1 MIDLPHFFILIMNTL
16 SKQELL
22 DTIKKHNEEY
32 RTGNPTISD
41 SEYDSLVEQLKTI
54 DPNNKWFNAHEP
66 SPVSNSRKRKLPL
79 PMKSLNKVKNI
90 NDVKKWLASLGLHDD
105 SQLVLMPKLDGL
117 SLLHNEKT
125 GEGWSRG
132 GAENE
137 GQDCTEHCIAAS
149 IMSNTKYAYTYG
161 EFIISR
167 DSWGKFFEGKVSP
180 YTQEK
185 YKSPRNTAAGF
196 LNRDVPCNEIQH
208 ASFFR
213 YGLDVKSL
221 EEFDTFEQVI
231 KQLCCDY
238 SQESLY
244 KETTAQK
251 ITESSLL
258 DLYKEWSKLYPID
271 GIVIY
276 INNLQLWET
285 IGRNQTTGNPL
296 YAIAYK
302 HPDFTDAF
310 ETTVKNV
317 AWRASKAG
325 ALKPVVEIEAV
336 NTGDCIMENP
346 TGYNAGWIA
355 DMGIAPG
362 AKILVTRSGGVIPK
376 ILQTLEAAPQTE
388 SEAMWD
394 NLAECP
400 HCGKPTSWNESHK
413 ELICTNPDCDG
424 IRFAKIV
431 FFFKICGVEDMGEQM
446 FDKLYQAGFNTISSI
461 LNITANDILNIE
473 GFAEGTANVI
483 LSNMEKIKTGVDL
496 PTLMQASDCFP
507 GIGTIKARKLIDN
520 LPANEQ
526 SSLYNAGFFYDT
538 DFIGNK
544 IEQSKLETDKS
555 FWRGFNKFHKFVAE
569 NDLAIKK
576 PSVIEI
582 DTNGM
587 CAGMAVC
594 FSGIR
599 NTELEQRI
607 IEAGGTIVSG
617 VSKKTTH
624 LVVKDVN
631 AASSKITKAQGLGI
645 AIMNIDDF
653 IAQF

>member
-1 MIDLPHFFILIMNTL
+1 MNTL

-32 RTGNPTISD
+32 RAGNPTISD
-41 SEYDSLVEQLKTI
+41 SEYDSLVVQLKAI
-54 DPNNKWFNAHEP
+54 DPNNEWFKTIEP

-90 NDVKKWLASLGLHDD
+90 NDVNKWLSSLGLHDD
-105 SQLVLMPKLDGL
+105 TQLILMPKFDGL

-137 GQDCTEHCIAAS
+137 GQDCTEHCTAAN
-149 IMSNTKYAYTYG
+149 IISNTKYAYTYG
-161 EFIISR
+161 EFIINR
-167 DSWGKFFEGKVSP
+167 ENWGEFFEGKVSP

-196 LNRDVPCNEIQH
+196 LNRDVPCKEIEH

-213 YGLDVKSL
+213 YGLDATSL
-221 EEFDTFEQVI
+221 KEFETFGHAI
-231 KQLCCDY
+231 KQLCVDFH
-238 SQESLY
+238 QEPLFQLVTT
-244 KETTAQK
+244 KE
-251 ITESSLL
+251 ITEASLL
-258 DLYKEWSKLYPID
+258 SLFKEWSKLYPID

-355 DMGIAPG
+355 DMAIAPG

-376 ILQTLEAAPQTE
+376 ILQTIEPALQSEI
-388 SEAMWD
+388 EAMWD

-400 HCGKPTSWNESHK
+400 HCGQPTSWNETHK
-413 ELICTNPDCDG
+413 ELVCTNPNCDG

-446 FDKLYQAGFNTISSI
+446 FDKLYQAGFNTISRV

-473 GFAEGTANVI
+473 GFAEGTTNII
-483 LSNMEKIKTGVDL
+483 LSNMEKIKAGVDL
-496 PTLMQASDCFP
+496 PTIMQASDCFP
-507 GIGTIKARKLIDN
+507 GIGTIKARKLIDSLSGDEEDN
-520 LPANEQ
+520 
-526 SSLYNAGFFYDT
+526 LYNA
-538 DFIGNK
+538 DFIYDDEFINER
-544 IEQSKLETDKS
+544 IEASRLETDKS
-555 FWRGFNKFHKFVAE
+555 FWRGFNKFHQFVKE
-569 NDLAIKK
+569 NGLIIKR
-576 PSVIEI
+576 PNIVSVDI
-582 DTNGM
+582 NGK

-594 FSGIR
+594 FSGVR
-599 NTELEQRI
+599 NAELEQRI
-607 IEAGGTIVSG
+607 IEAGGIIVSG

-624 LVVKDVN
+624 LIVKDVN
-631 AASSKITKAQGLGI
+631 ATSSKITKAQGFGI
-645 AIMNIDDF
+645 AIINIDDF
-653 IAQF
+653 AAQL

>member
-1 MIDLPHFFILIMNTL
+1 MDKL

-22 DTIKKHNEEY
+22 DAIKKHNEEY
-32 RTGNPTISD
+32 RNGNPTISD
-41 SEYDSLVEQLKTI
+41 FEYDSLIEQLKAI
-54 DPNNKWFNAHEP
+54 DPNNEWFKDIEP

-105 SQLVLMPKLDGL
+105 TQLVLMPKFDGL

-125 GEGWSRG
+125 GEAWSRG

-137 GQDCTEHCIAAS
+137 GQDCTEHCIAAN
-149 IMSNTKYAYTYG
+149 IISNTKYGYTYG
-161 EFIISR
+161 EFIIDR
-167 DSWGKFFEGKVSP
+167 ENWAKFFEGKVSP
-180 YTQEK
+180 YSSER
-185 YKSPRNTAAGF
+185 YKSPRNTSAGF
-196 LNRDVPCNEIQH
+196 LNRDTPCKEIAH

-213 YGLDVKSL
+213 YGMDATSL
-221 EEFDTFEQVI
+221 KEFGTFDKAI
-231 KQLCCDY
+231 KQLCSDY
-238 SQESLY
+238 SQQPLFQLV
-244 KETTAQK
+244 TTKDIA
-251 ITESSLL
+251 ESSLL
-258 DLYKEWSKLYPID
+258 NLFKEWTKLYPID

-276 INNLQLWET
+276 INNLQLWEA

-310 ETTVKNV
+310 ETTVKDV

-355 DMGIAPG
+355 DMDIAPG

-376 ILQTLEAAPQTE
+376 ILQTLEAAPQAEIET
-388 SEAMWD
+388 MWD

-400 HCGKPTSWNESHK
+400 HCGHPTSWNESHK
-413 ELICTNPDCDG
+413 ELVCTNPGCDG

-446 FDKLYQAGFNTISSI
+446 FDKLYQAGFNTIHRI
-461 LNITANDILNIE
+461 LSITANDILDIE
-473 GFAEGTANVI
+473 GFAEGTANII
-483 LSNMEKIKTGVDL
+483 LSNMERIKAGIDL

-507 GIGTIKARKLIDN
+507 GIGVIKARKLIDS
-520 LPANEQ
+520 LPGDEEDN
-526 SSLYNAGFFYDT
+526 LYNA
-538 DFIGNK
+538 DFIYDDDFINNR
-544 IEQSKLETDKS
+544 ITLSKLETGKS
-555 FWRGFNKFHKFVAE
+555 FWRGFNKFHQFIKE
-569 NDLAIKK
+569 NGLVIKQ
-576 PSVIEI
+576 PNIISVNK
-582 DTNGM
+582 NGK

-594 FSGIR
+594 FSGVR
-599 NTELEQRI
+599 NAELEQRI

-624 LVVKDVN
+624 LIVKDVN
-631 AASSKITKAQGLGI
+631 ATSSKITKAQELGI
-645 AIMNIDDF
+645 HIVNIDDF

>member
-1 MIDLPHFFILIMNTL
+1 MDNL

-22 DTIKKHNEEY
+22 EAINKHNEAY

-41 SEYDSLVEQLKTI
+41 FEYDSLVEQLKAI
-54 DPNNKWFNAHEP
+54 DPNNEWFDSIEP

-79 PMKSLNKVKNI
+79 PMKSLNKVKNM
-90 NDVKKWLASLGLHDD
+90 NEVKKWLSSLGLHDNT
-105 SQLVLMPKLDGL
+105 QLVLMPKFDGL

-125 GEGWSRG
+125 GEAWSRG

-137 GQDCTEHCIAAS
+137 GQDCTQHCIAAN
-149 IMSNTKYAYTYG
+149 ILSNTVYNYTYG
-161 EFIISR
+161 EFIIDR
-167 DSWGKFFEGKVSP
+167 ENWRMFFDGKISP
-180 YTQEK
+180 YTSER
-185 YKSPRNTAAGF
+185 YKSPRNTSAGF
-196 LNRDVPCNEIQH
+196 LNRDTPCKEIEH

-213 YGLDVKSL
+213 YGMDSTSL
-221 EEFDTFEQVI
+221 EEFETFDKAI
-231 KQLCCDY
+231 GQLCSDY
-238 SQESLY
+238 NQQPLFQL
-244 KETTAQK
+244 TTAQD

-258 DLYKEWSKLYPID
+258 GQFKEWAKFYPID

-310 ETTVKNV
+310 ETTVKDV

-388 SEAMWD
+388 IETMWD
-394 NLAECP
+394 NLAECH
-400 HCGKPTSWNESHK
+400 HCGHPTSWNESHK
-413 ELICTNPDCDG
+413 ELVCTNPNCDG

-446 FDKLYQAGFNTISSI
+446 FDKLYQAGFNTIHRI

-473 GFAEGTANVI
+473 GFAEGTANII
-483 LSNMEKIKTGVDL
+483 LSNMERIKVGIDL

-507 GIGTIKARKLIDN
+507 GIGTIKARKLIDS
-520 LPANEQ
+520 LPGDEEGN
-526 SSLYNAGFFYDT
+526 LYNADFTYDDGFINNRIT
-538 DFIGNK
+538 L
-544 IEQSKLETDKS
+544 SKLETDKS
-555 FWRGFNKFHKFVAE
+555 FWRGFNKFHQFIKD
-569 NDLAIKK
+569 NGLAIKQ
-576 PSVIEI
+576 PNIISVNK
-582 DTNGM
+582 NGK

-594 FSGIR
+594 FSGVR
-599 NTELEQRI
+599 NAELEQRI

-624 LVVKDVN
+624 LIVKDVN
-631 AASSKITKAQGLGI
+631 ATSSKITKAQGLGI
-645 AIMNIDDF
+645 RIVNIDDF
-653 IAQF
+653 ITQF

>member
-1 MIDLPHFFILIMNTL
+1 MNNL

-22 DTIKKHNEEY
+22 EAINKHNEEY

-41 SEYDSLVEQLKTI
+41 FEYDSLVEQLKAI
-54 DPNNKWFNAHEP
+54 DPNNEWFDSIEP

-79 PMKSLNKVKNI
+79 PMKSLNKVKNM
-90 NDVKKWLASLGLHDD
+90 NEVKKWLSSLGLHDNT
-105 SQLVLMPKLDGL
+105 QLVLMPKFDGL

-125 GEGWSRG
+125 GEAWSRG

-137 GQDCTEHCIAAS
+137 GQDCTQHCIAAN
-149 IMSNTKYAYTYG
+149 ILSNTVYNYTYG
-161 EFIISR
+161 EFIIDR
-167 DSWGKFFEGKVSP
+167 ENWRMFFDGKISP
-180 YTQEK
+180 YTSER
-185 YKSPRNTAAGF
+185 YKSPRNTSAGF
-196 LNRDVPCNEIQH
+196 LNRDTPCKEIEH

-213 YGLDVKSL
+213 YGMDSTSL
-221 EEFDTFEQVI
+221 EEFETFDKAI
-231 KQLCCDY
+231 GQLCSDY
-238 SQESLY
+238 NQQPLFQL
-244 KETTAQK
+244 TTAQD

-258 DLYKEWSKLYPID
+258 GQFKEWTKLYPID

-276 INNLQLWET
+276 VNNLQLWKT

-310 ETTVKNV
+310 ETTVKDV

-388 SEAMWD
+388 IETMWD

-400 HCGKPTSWNESHK
+400 HCGHPTSWNESHK
-413 ELICTNPDCDG
+413 ELVCTNPDCDG

-446 FDKLYQAGFNTISSI
+446 FDKLYQAGVNTIHRI
-461 LNITANDILNIE
+461 LNITANDILDIE
-473 GFAEGTANVI
+473 GFAESTVNII
-483 LSNMEKIKTGVDL
+483 LSNMERIKAGIDL

-507 GIGTIKARKLIDN
+507 GIGTIKARKLIDS
-520 LPANEQ
+520 LPGDEEGN
-526 SSLYNAGFFYDT
+526 LYNADFTYD
-538 DFIGNK
+538 DEFIDNR
-544 IEQSKLETDKS
+544 ITLSKLETDKS
-555 FWRGFNKFHKFVAE
+555 FWRGFNKFHQFIKD
-569 NDLAIKK
+569 NGLAIKQLNII
-576 PSVIEI
+576 SVNK
-582 DTNGM
+582 NGK

-599 NTELEQRI
+599 NAELEQRI

-624 LVVKDVN
+624 LIVKDVN
-631 AASSKITKAQGLGI
+631 ATSSKITKAQGLGI
-645 AIMNIDDF
+645 RIVNVDDF

>member
-1 MIDLPHFFILIMNTL
+1 MDNS

-22 DTIKKHNEEY
+22 ETIKKHNEEY
-32 RTGNPTISD
+32 RAGSPTISD
-41 SEYDSLVEQLKTI
+41 AEYDSLVEQLRAI
-54 DPNNKWFNAHEP
+54 DPDNKWFNGIEP

-90 NDVKKWLASLGLHDD
+90 NDVKKWLASLGLRDD
-105 SQLVLMPKLDGL
+105 TQLVLMPKFDGL

-137 GQDCTEHCIAAS
+137 GQDCSQHCIAAN
-149 IMSNTKYAYTYG
+149 IMSNTKYGYTFG
-161 EFIISR
+161 EFIIGRENWS
-167 DSWGKFFEGKVSP
+167 KFFEDKVSP
-180 YTQEK
+180 YTSEK

-196 LNRDVPCNEIQH
+196 LNRDIPCNEIIH

-213 YGLDVKSL
+213 YGLDAMSL
-221 EEFDTFEQVI
+221 NEFNTFHQAI
-231 KQLCCDY
+231 KQLCDDY
-238 SQESLY
+238 N
-244 KETTAQK
+244 QK
-251 ITESSLL
+251 PLFQLVTPKDITEASLL
-258 DLYKEWSKLYPID
+258 ALFKEWSKLYPID

-355 DMGIAPG
+355 DMDIAPG

-376 ILQTLEAAPQTE
+376 ILQTLEPAPQ
-388 SEAMWD
+388 SKIEAMWD

-400 HCGKPTSWNESHK
+400 HCGQPTSWNETHK
-413 ELICTNPDCDG
+413 ELVCTNPNCDG

-431 FFFKICGVEDMGEQM
+431 FFFKICGVENIGEQM
-446 FDKLYQAGFNTISSI
+446 FEKLYQAGFNTISHV
-461 LNITANDILNIE
+461 LNITANDILDIE
-473 GFAEGTANVI
+473 GFAEGTASII
-483 LSNMEKIKTGVDL
+483 LSNMDKIKVGVDL

-507 GIGTIKARKLIDN
+507 GIGTIKARKLIDSLSGDEEDN
-520 LPANEQ
+520 
-526 SSLYNAGFFYDT
+526 LYNA
-538 DFIGNK
+538 DFTYNGEFINER
-544 IEQSKLETDKS
+544 IETFKLETDKS
-555 FWRGFNKFHKFVAE
+555 FWRGFNKFHQFVKE
-569 NDLAIKK
+569 NDLIIKR
-576 PSVIEI
+576 PSIVSV
-582 DTNGM
+582 DTNGK

-594 FSGIR
+594 FSGVR
-599 NTELEQRI
+599 NAELEQRI

-624 LVVKDVN
+624 LIVKDVN
-631 AASSKITKAQGLGI
+631 ATSSKITKAQGLGI
-645 AIMNIDDF
+645 AIINIDDF
-653 IAQF
+653 IAQL

>member
-1 MIDLPHFFILIMNTL
+1 MDKL

-22 DTIKKHNEEY
+22 DAIKKHNEEY
-32 RTGNPTISD
+32 RNGNPTISD
-41 SEYDSLVEQLKTI
+41 FEYDSLIEQLKAI
-54 DPNNKWFNAHEP
+54 DPDNEWFKDIEP

-105 SQLVLMPKLDGL
+105 TQLVLMPKFDGL

-125 GEGWSRG
+125 GEAWSRG

-137 GQDCTEHCIAAS
+137 GQDCTEHCIAAN
-149 IMSNTKYAYTYG
+149 IISNTKYGYTYG
-161 EFIISR
+161 EFIIDR
-167 DSWGKFFEGKVSP
+167 ENWAKFFEGKVSP
-180 YTQEK
+180 YSSER
-185 YKSPRNTAAGF
+185 YKSPRNTSAGF
-196 LNRDVPCNEIQH
+196 LNRDTPCKEIAH

-213 YGLDVKSL
+213 YGMDATSL
-221 EEFDTFEQVI
+221 KEFGTFDKAI
-231 KQLCCDY
+231 KQLCSDY
-238 SQESLY
+238 SQQPLFQLV
-244 KETTAQK
+244 TTKDIA
-251 ITESSLL
+251 ESSLL
-258 DLYKEWSKLYPID
+258 NLFKEWTKLYPID

-276 INNLQLWET
+276 INNLQLWEA

-310 ETTVKNV
+310 ETTVKDV

-355 DMGIAPG
+355 DMDIAPG
-362 AKILVTRSGGVIPK
+362 AKILVARSGGVIPK
-376 ILQTLEAAPQTE
+376 ILQTLEAAPQAEIET
-388 SEAMWD
+388 MWD

-400 HCGKPTSWNESHK
+400 HCGHPTSWNESHK
-413 ELICTNPDCDG
+413 ELVCTNPGCNG

-446 FDKLYQAGFNTISSI
+446 FDKLYQAGFNTIHRI
-461 LNITANDILNIE
+461 LSITANDILDIE
-473 GFAEGTANVI
+473 GFAEGTANII
-483 LSNMEKIKTGVDL
+483 LSNMERIKAGIDL

-507 GIGTIKARKLIDN
+507 GIGVIKARKLIDS
-520 LPANEQ
+520 LPGDEEDN
-526 SSLYNAGFFYDT
+526 LYNA
-538 DFIGNK
+538 DFIYDDDFINNR
-544 IEQSKLETDKS
+544 ITLSKLETGKS
-555 FWRGFNKFHKFVAE
+555 FWRGFNKFHQFIKE
-569 NDLAIKK
+569 NRLVIKQ
-576 PSVIEI
+576 PNIISVNK
-582 DTNGM
+582 NGK

-594 FSGIR
+594 FSGVR
-599 NTELEQRI
+599 NAELEQRI

-624 LVVKDVN
+624 LIVKDVN
-631 AASSKITKAQGLGI
+631 ATSSKITKAQELGI
-645 AIMNIDDF
+645 HIVNIDDF

>member
-1 MIDLPHFFILIMNTL
+1 MDNL

-22 DTIKKHNEEY
+22 EAINKRNEEY

-41 SEYDSLVEQLKTI
+41 FEYDSLIEQLKAI
-54 DPNNKWFNAHEP
+54 DPNNEWFDSIEP

-90 NDVKKWLASLGLHDD
+90 NEVKKWLSSLGLHDNT
-105 SQLVLMPKLDGL
+105 QLVLMPKFDGL

-125 GEGWSRG
+125 GEAWSRG

-137 GQDCTEHCIAAS
+137 GQDCTQHCIAAN
-149 IMSNTKYAYTYG
+149 ILSNTAYNYTYG
-161 EFIISR
+161 EFIIDR
-167 DSWGKFFEGKVSP
+167 ENWRMFFDGKISP
-180 YTQEK
+180 YTSER
-185 YKSPRNTAAGF
+185 YKSPRNTSAGF
-196 LNRDVPCNEIQH
+196 LNRDTPCKEIEH

-213 YGLDVKSL
+213 YGMDSTSL
-221 EEFDTFEQVI
+221 EEFETFDKAI
-231 KQLCCDY
+231 GQLCSDY
-238 SQESLY
+238 NQQPLFQL
-244 KETTAQK
+244 TTAQD

-258 DLYKEWSKLYPID
+258 SQFKEWTKLYPID

-276 INNLQLWET
+276 VNNLQLWRT

-310 ETTVKNV
+310 ETTVKDV

-388 SEAMWD
+388 IETMWD

-400 HCGKPTSWNESHK
+400 HCGHPTSWNESHK
-413 ELICTNPDCDG
+413 ELVCTNPDCDG

-446 FDKLYQAGFNTISSI
+446 FDKLYQAGFNTIHRI

-473 GFAEGTANVI
+473 GFAEGTANII
-483 LSNMEKIKTGVDL
+483 LSNMERIKVGIDL

-507 GIGTIKARKLIDN
+507 GIGTIKARKLIDS
-520 LPANEQ
+520 LPGDEEGN
-526 SSLYNAGFFYDT
+526 LYNADFTYD
-538 DFIGNK
+538 DEFINNR
-544 IEQSKLETDKS
+544 ITLSKLETDKS
-555 FWRGFNKFHKFVAE
+555 FWRGFNKFHQF
-569 NDLAIKK
+569 IKEHGLVIK
-576 PSVIEI
+576 QPNIISVNK
-582 DTNGM
+582 NGK

-594 FSGIR
+594 FSGVR
-599 NTELEQRI
+599 NAELEQRI

-624 LVVKDVN
+624 LIVKDVN
-631 AASSKITKAQGLGI
+631 ATSSKITKAQGLGI
-645 AIMNIDDF
+645 HIVNIDDF

>member
-1 MIDLPHFFILIMNTL
+1 MNNL

-22 DTIKKHNEEY
+22 ETIKKRNEEY
-32 RTGNPTISD
+32 RAGNPTISD
-41 SEYDSLVEQLKTI
+41 AEYDNLVEQLRVI
-54 DPNNKWFNAHEP
+54 DPSNEWFNSIEP

-105 SQLVLMPKLDGL
+105 TQLVLMPKFDGL

-137 GQDCTEHCIAAS
+137 GQDCSQHCIAAN
-149 IMSNTKYAYTYG
+149 IMSNTKYSYTFG
-161 EFIISR
+161 EFIINR
-167 DSWGKFFEGKVSP
+167 ESWNKFFEDKVSP
-180 YTQEK
+180 YTSEK

-196 LNRDVPCNEIQH
+196 LNRDVPCNEIIH
-208 ASFFR
+208 TSFFR
-213 YGLDVKSL
+213 YGLDAMSL
-221 EEFDTFEQVI
+221 NEFNTFHQAI
-231 KQLCCDY
+231 KQLCEDY
-238 SQESLY
+238 NQEPLFQLV
-244 KETTAQK
+244 TTK
-251 ITESSLL
+251 DITEVSLL
-258 DLYKEWSKLYPID
+258 NLFKEWSKLYPID

-310 ETTVKNV
+310 ETTVKDV

-336 NTGDCIMENP
+336 NTGDCIMESP

-355 DMGIAPG
+355 DMNIAKG

-376 ILQTLEAAPQTE
+376 ILQTLEAASQVE
-388 SEAMWD
+388 IEEMWD

-400 HCGKPTSWNESHK
+400 HCGQPTSWNETHK
-413 ELICTNPDCDG
+413 ELVCTNPNCDG

-446 FDKLYQAGFNTISSI
+446 FDKLYQAGFNSISRI

-473 GFAEGTANVI
+473 GFAEGTASII
-483 LSNMEKIKTGVDL
+483 LANMEKIKAGIDL

-507 GIGTIKARKLIDN
+507 GIGTIKARKLIDALSGEVQDN
-520 LPANEQ
+520 
-526 SSLYNAGFFYDT
+526 LYNVNFFYDNE
-538 DFIGNK
+538 FINNR
-544 IEQSKLETDKS
+544 IETSRLETDKS
-555 FWRGFNKFHKFVAE
+555 FWRGFNKFHQFVKE
-569 NDLAIKK
+569 NSLTIKR
-576 PSVIEI
+576 PNVISV
-582 DTNGM
+582 DTNGK

-594 FSGIR
+594 FSGVR
-599 NTELEQRI
+599 NAELEQRI
-607 IEAGGTIVSG
+607 IKAGGTIVSG
-617 VSKKTTH
+617 ISKKTTH
-624 LVVKDVN
+624 LIVKDVN
-631 AASSKITKAQGLGI
+631 ATSSKIIKAQDFGI
-645 AIMNIDDF
+645 AIISIDNF
-653 IAQF
+653 ITQL

>member
-1 MIDLPHFFILIMNTL
+1 MNNS

-22 DTIKKHNEEY
+22 ETIKKRNEEY
-32 RTGNPTISD
+32 RAGSPTISD
-41 SEYDSLVEQLKTI
+41 AEYDSLVEQLRAI
-54 DPNNKWFNAHEP
+54 DPDNKWFNGIEP
-66 SPVSNSRKRKLPL
+66 SPVSNSRKRKLPP

-90 NDVKKWLASLGLHDD
+90 NDVKKWLSSLGLHDD
-105 SQLVLMPKLDGL
+105 TQLILMPKFDGL

-137 GQDCTEHCIAAS
+137 GQDCSQHCIAAN
-149 IMSNTKYAYTYG
+149 IMSNTKYSYTFG
-161 EFIISR
+161 EFIIGRENWS
-167 DSWGKFFEGKVSP
+167 KFFEDKVSP
-180 YTQEK
+180 YTSEK

-196 LNRDVPCNEIQH
+196 LNRDIPCNEIIH

-213 YGLDVKSL
+213 YGLDAMSL
-221 EEFDTFEQVI
+221 NEFNTFHQAI
-231 KQLCCDY
+231 KQLCADY
-238 SQESLY
+238 NQEPLFQLV
-244 KETTAQK
+244 TTK
-251 ITESSLL
+251 DITETSLL
-258 DLYKEWSKLYPID
+258 SLFKEWSKLYPID

-355 DMGIAPG
+355 DMNIAKG

-376 ILQTLEAAPQTE
+376 ILQTLEAAPQRE
-388 SEAMWD
+388 IEEMWD
-394 NLAECP
+394 SLAECP
-400 HCGKPTSWNESHK
+400 HCGQPTSWNETHK
-413 ELICTNPDCDG
+413 ELICTNSNCDG

-446 FDKLYQAGFNTISSI
+446 FDKLYQAGFNSISRI

-473 GFAEGTANVI
+473 GFAEGTTNII
-483 LSNMEKIKTGVDL
+483 LANMEKIKAGIDL

-507 GIGTIKARKLIDN
+507 GIGTIKARKLIDALSGDVQN
-520 LPANEQ
+520 N
-526 SSLYNAGFFYDT
+526 LYNADFLYDNK
-538 DFIGNK
+538 FIDNH
-544 IEQSKLETDKS
+544 IEASRLETDKS
-555 FWRGFNKFHKFVAE
+555 FWSGFNKFHQFVKE
-569 NDLAIKK
+569 NSLTIKRPNAI
-576 PSVIEI
+576 SV
-582 DTNGM
+582 DTHGK

-594 FSGIR
+594 FSGVR
-599 NTELEQRI
+599 NAEIEQRI

-631 AASSKITKAQGLGI
+631 ATSSKITKAQSLGV
-645 AIMNIDDF
+645 AIINIDDF
-653 IAQF
+653 VTQL